1 MAEAICARCRLA
13 GTGLI
18 CAPRGRLAGVGGMCC
33 IPARSLGEE
42 FVKLVLF
49 QSAANGEIL
58 PGLFTDRGVVDIS
71 GAAKKSTTPQLTMQ
85 GIIDDY
91 DGLKPALEKVA
102 AEGKAAP
109 PGKAQLKPPLPRPGK
124 ILCCIANYWEHAQR
138 EARPLNMFL
147 KNPEAVVGPGDT
159 IVLPEFTEPWI
170 FMHEAELALVIKGP
184 AKKVS
189 QANWRSA
196 VFGYTCLIDVSA
208 RGEGRR
214 TWKAG
219 SWLGKSFDTF
229 APIGPCIVTADEIPE
244 PNDLVV
250 RFWDDGQLRHNYNT
264 DDMEH
269 RVPELV
275 EFASSI
281 MTLNSGDLIACGTN
295 HEGLGALQDGETVE
309 IEVQH
314 VGRMR
319 LDVVDPLKRNWEKGV
334 YMGADSTNPEA
345 VRRHRPAG

>member
-1 MAEAICARCRLA
+1 M
-13 GTGLI
+13 
-18 CAPRGRLAGVGGMCC
+18 
-33 IPARSLGEE
+33 
-42 FVKLVLF
+42 KLVLF
-49 QSAANGEIL
+49 QTPEGAEPM
-58 PGLFTDRGVVDIS
+58 PGLLTDRGIV
-71 GAAKKSTTPQLTMQ
+71 GLAGTAARGQSPQLTMQ
-85 GIIDDY
+85 GLIEGFDR
-91 DGLKPALEKVA
+91 LRPALERLA
-102 AEGKAAP
+102 AEGPALPLASVRLR
-109 PGKAQLKPPLPRPGK
+109 APLPRPGK

-159 IVLPEFTEPWI
+159 IVLPDFTEPWI

-184 AKKVS
+184 AKQVS
-189 QANWRSA
+189 QADWKSA

-229 APIGPCIVTADEIPE
+229 APIGPCIATADEIPE

-250 RFWDDGQLRHNYNT
+250 RFWNDGQLRHNYNT

-275 EFASSI
+275 EFASMI
-281 MTLNSGDLIACGTN
+281 MTLNTGDLIACGTN

-309 IEVQH
+309 IEIERI
-314 VGRMR
+314 GRMS
-319 LDVVDPLKRNWEKGV
+319 LKVADPLKRSWERGI

-345 VRRHRPAG
+345 VKRHRPQTA

>member
-1 MAEAICARCRLA
+1 M
-13 GTGLI
+13 
-18 CAPRGRLAGVGGMCC
+18 
-33 IPARSLGEE
+33 
-42 FVKLVLF
+42 KLVLF
-49 QSAANGEIL
+49 EDAGHSEPT
-58 PGLFTDRGVVDIS
+58 PGLWTERGVVDIS
-71 GAAKKSTTPQLTMQ
+71 GAVERGYTAQLTMQ
-85 GIIDDY
+85 GIIDGFDR
-91 DGLKPALEKVA
+91 LRPALEKLA
-102 AEGKAAP
+102 AEGSAVPLGTVRLRA
-109 PGKAQLKPPLPRPGK
+109 PLPRPGK

-189 QANWRSA
+189 QANWKSA

-229 APIGPCIVTADEIPE
+229 APIGPCIVTADEVPE

-250 RFWDDGQLRHNYNT
+250 RFWNDGQLRHNYNT

-275 EFASSI
+275 EFASTI
-281 MTLNSGDLIACGTN
+281 MTLNTGDLIACGTN

-309 IEVQH
+309 IEIEPI
-314 VGRMR
+314 GRMS
-319 LDVVDPLKRNWEKGV
+319 LKVADPLKRSWEPGI

-345 VRRHRPAG
+345 VKRHRPQNPG

>member
-1 MAEAICARCRLA
+1 M
-13 GTGLI
+13 
-18 CAPRGRLAGVGGMCC
+18 
-33 IPARSLGEE
+33 
-42 FVKLVLF
+42 KLVLF
-49 QSAANGEIL
+49 QSSDRGEPV
-58 PGLFTDRGVVDIS
+58 PGLLTGRGVVN
-71 GAAKKSTTPQLTMQ
+71 AADLVENGPTPQSTMQ
-85 GIIDDY
+85 NLIDGFDT
-91 DGLKPALEKVA
+91 LRPSLERRA
-102 AEGKAAP
+102 TEGEAVPLEAVRLR
-109 PGKAQLKPPLPRPGK
+109 APLPRPGK

-184 AKKVS
+184 AKKVR
-189 QANWRSA
+189 QADWRSW

-229 APIGPCIVTADEIPE
+229 APIGPCIATADDIPE

-250 RFWDDGQLRHNYNT
+250 RFWNDGQLRHNYNT

-275 EFASSI
+275 EFASTI
-281 MTLNSGDLIACGTN
+281 MTLNTGDLIACGTN

-309 IEVQH
+309 IEIERIGHMSLNVA
-314 VGRMR
+314 
-319 LDVVDPLKRNWEKGV
+319 DPLKRSWERGI

-345 VRRHRPAG
+345 VRRHRPNNPA

>member
-1 MAEAICARCRLA
+1 M
-13 GTGLI
+13 
-18 CAPRGRLAGVGGMCC
+18 
-33 IPARSLGEE
+33 
-42 FVKLVLF
+42 KLVLF
-49 QSAANGEIL
+49 EASGRGEPA
-58 PGLFTDRGVVDIS
+58 PGLLTERGVVSLAGIVER
-71 GAAKKSTTPQLTMQ
+71 GYTPQFTMQ
-85 GIIDDY
+85 GMID
-91 DGLKPALEKVA
+91 GFERLRPALERVA
-102 AEGKAAP
+102 AEGEALPLASVR
-109 PGKAQLKPPLPRPGK
+109 LCPPLPRPGK

-159 IVLPEFTEPWI
+159 IRLPELTEPWI

-184 AKKVS
+184 AKKVA
-189 QANWRSA
+189 QADWRSA

-229 APIGPCIVTADEIPE
+229 APIGPCIATADEIAE
-244 PNDLVV
+244 PNNLVV
-250 RFWDDGQLRHNYNT
+250 RFWNDGQLRHHYNT

-269 RVPELV
+269 RVPELI
-275 EFASSI
+275 EFASTV

-295 HEGLGALQDGETVE
+295 HEGLGALQDGENVE
-309 IEVQH
+309 IEIERI
-314 VGRMR
+314 GRMA
-319 LDVVDPLKRNWEKGV
+319 LQVADPLKRQWERGI

-345 VRRHRPAG
+345 VKRHRPQGAA